1 MKKLFEIF
9 TIACMMLLSTQ
20 LVFANADKATIIDDT
35 NLMDVHRM
43 AIAAPLY
50 TPNKGEPSSEE
61 LWKTIAAAS
70 NVTRGQ
76 VVPYDT
82 VVQNIQQDANVNIL
96 SLDRRQAAKAYRDHV
111 AKYADAYVVTTVA
124 NDAHLVFFF
133 DVYQA
138 GTNKLIYSYQIVGS
152 RADGRGLETYKVF
165 AEQFYKNFDRSA
177 QNQQSERDKAS
188 KKKK

>member
-1 MKKLFEIF
+1 MKKLFQIF

-96 SLDRRQAAKAYRDHV
+96 SLDRRQAALPKGLAHGRI
-111 AKYADAYVVTTVA
+111 AK
-124 NDAHLVFFF
+124 L
-133 DVYQA
+133 
-138 GTNKLIYSYQIVGS
+138 
-152 RADGRGLETYKVF
+152 RAPR
-165 AEQFYKNFDRSA
+165 QPC
-177 QNQQSERDKAS
+177 SECLG
-188 KKKK
+188 